1 MSLALYSTLA
11 LPLWGAMF
19 ALYFILRRAGLKKES
34 LVAKCAGSFL
44 AVGSAGLALWLGGRN
59 PLFHPVFWFFALCTA
74 ADALLERDPELESCP
89 AAAERMAELF
99 TEAELTFS

>member
-1 MSLALYSTLA
+1 MSLALYSALA

-74 ADALLERDPELESCP
+74 ADALLELRFVCCSS
-89 AAAERMAELF
+89 AEPTCVWWRGCGALPRQGG
-99 TEAELTFS
+99 